1 MELRKITREILKK
14 CQNKRRSGASPF
26 KYIDNQLVMNHVPWL
41 EKPGTIRN

>member
-26 KYIDNQLVMNHVPWL
+26 KYIDNQLVANCLPGL
-41 EKPGTIRN
+41 EKPRNVNN